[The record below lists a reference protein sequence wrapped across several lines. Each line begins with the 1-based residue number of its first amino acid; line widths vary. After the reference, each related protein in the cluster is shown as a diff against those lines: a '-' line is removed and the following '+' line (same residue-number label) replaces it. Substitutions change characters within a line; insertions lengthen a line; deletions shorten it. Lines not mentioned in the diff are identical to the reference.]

1 MKRFAAALVC
11 AVFTIVATPQA
22 YAAMDDM
29 EPFKVTTTGIGA
41 KGSFKAIVEAFHAIY
56 RNAYPGTAATVKPSS
71 VAGGMVDVANGK
83 SDVHFSITTIDYEYG
98 INGQAPFQSKVPN
111 GALLHMFTLMDN
123 LDMYYLARKAWA
135 DSNGIKTLADVARAK
150 PKMNLGMNRKGVL
163 VTNVTIADIFKEYGF
178 APEDVLSWGGNIAYN
193 ASRASLQD
201 LRDGKTDL
209 MIEFGIQ
216 PDARIVDISKT
227 RDLVW
232 LSPDRGVLDAV
243 AARRDMQIVQ
253 IPGEHYD
260 FLADDVTTLRTGAT
274 VAAGKHVSEESVYK
288 MVRAVAENMDRV
300 HAIHSAFK
308 TFSKETMLA
317 KPKAMDYHPGAARY
331 YRERG
336 WLN

>member
-1 MKRFAAALVC
+1 MKR
-11 AVFTIVATPQA
+11 IVALLACFVFAVVALPQA
-22 YAAMDDM
+22 YAASDDA

-56 RNAYPGTAATVKPSS
+56 RHAYPGTAATVKPSS
-71 VAGGMVDVANGK
+71 VAGGMVDVAGGGA
-83 SDVHFSITTIDYEYG
+83 DVHFSITTIDYEYG
-98 INGQAPFQSKVPN
+98 INGQAPFQSKVPG

-123 LDMYYLARKAWA
+123 LDMYYLARREWA
-135 DSNGIKTLADVARAK
+135 DSNGIETLADVARVK

-178 APEDVLSWGGNIAYN
+178 SPEDVLEWGGNIAYN

-232 LSPDRGVLDAV
+232 LSPERGVLDTV

-253 IPGEHYD
+253 IPAAHYN
-260 FLADDVTTLRTGAT
+260 FLSEDVTTLRTGAT
-274 VAAGKHVSEESVYK
+274 VAAGRHVGEEAVYK
-288 MVRAVAENMDRV
+288 LVRAVAENLDRV
-300 HAIHSAFK
+300 HAIHAAFK

-336 WLN
+336 WLD